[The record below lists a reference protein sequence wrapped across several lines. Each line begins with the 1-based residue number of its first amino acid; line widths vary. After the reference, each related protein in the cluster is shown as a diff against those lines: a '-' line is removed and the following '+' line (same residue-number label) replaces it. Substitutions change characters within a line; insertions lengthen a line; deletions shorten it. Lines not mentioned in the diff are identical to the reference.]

1 MATIWASEYANG
13 VTVGTFPKTP
23 DGITAL
29 AKWVQAVGPG
39 VLTLTCEGG
48 ATFVRHC
55 LGGEVYPGSFTALT
69 GNTCTYAVMGNGPP
83 PPVAPSTG
91 SAITSA
97 SLGPVIAVAVANQA
111 TLSGLAQTVDGVA
124 LSTAGMRVALWKQT
138 TGAQNGLWVVQTG
151 NWTRPAD
158 WASGAA
164 IPLGTQVQIAPGGTA
179 NFQRYGSVWYVDSGA
194 VVDTDTI
201 LAYPVEQKGQGALVS
216 GSPSTLTIS
225 NLWIKSATLSN
236 ALASNVTTPADG
248 LGVVMT
254 AGAGTG
260 TLVVTGPNTV
270 TDTFNWRV
278 LNG

>member
-13 VTVGTFPKTP
+13 VISAAFPKTP
-23 DGITAL
+23 DGITTL

-55 LGGEVYPGSFTALT
+55 LGGEVYNGSFTALT

-83 PPVAPSTG
+83 PPAAPSTG
-91 SAITSA
+91 SATTTA
-97 SLGPVIAVAVANQA
+97 SLGPALAASVANVA
-111 TLSGLAQTVDGVA
+111 TLSGAQTIDGVA
-124 LSTAGMRVALWKQT
+124 LVAGNRVYLAKQT

-158 WASGAA
+158 WASGAS
-164 IPLGTQVQIAPGGTA
+164 IPLGTQIQIAPGGTA
-179 NFQRYGSVWYVDSGA
+179 NFQKYGSIWYVDSGA

-201 LAYPVEQKGQGALVS
+201 VAYPIEQKGQGALAS
-216 GSPSTLTIS
+216 ASPSTLTIS
-225 NLWIKSATLSN
+225 SLWIKSTTLSN
-236 ALASNVTTPADG
+236 ALATNVTTPADG

-278 LNG
+278 RNG